1 MKKIKGLTSF
11 NRNARTVKKLPDHA
25 LSNST
30 VMPRKINRTIEPDI
44 KCCYFNARSL
54 RNKFEDLE
62 ILAATN
68 NYHVIGITESW
79 LDTANR
85 DFVAE
90 YSLPKYSIFSCER
103 ENKNGGGVILYV
115 HNSLHPTA
123 LERESVP
130 NVDTLFVDL
139 KNKCGKSKVT
149 IGLVY
154 RPPKQTVENDEKLFD
169 SILEASQRNETI
181 IMGDF
186 NLPVKRWGDNFNS
199 HTGRNLYTNLLESDF
214 HQCVNEPTRGSNIL
228 DLILSTTENLV
239 NEVNIGPMFSTSDH
253 RSITF
258 KIKFVPNKLKF
269 SKEKVP
275 DFRKANFNRLRSILE
290 NSDWSIISKD
300 IDIDNAWKNFTTELN
315 NAVCSCV
322 PFRERRPATNKPKWW
337 NREISN
343 NLASKKRAYKKYLL
357 TKSQADKLILDKIRR
372 ETKASIKFSKKKL
385 EEYIAEA
392 SKTNPKEFFSYA
404 NKKKTLTG
412 GIGPLKDNTGNHTND
427 ENEMAT
433 ILNNFFAS
441 VFTDEDCS
449 TFQPSEQQLTL
460 NQLNQIE
467 INESDVVRVIDKLP
481 VNKTPGPD
489 KISPRIIR
497 EVKHQISKPLCIL
510 FNKSLTLGKVPSD
523 WKCANVTPIFKKGD
537 KSLPSNY
544 RPISLTSII
553 SKLLETIIRDNMV
566 NFLEE
571 NKILKD
577 SQHGFRCKRS
587 CLTNLLDFFHD
598 VFNQFDECRSVDV
611 IYLDFQKAFDK
622 VPHKRLIDKLKSH
635 GICGSIQ
642 NWINDWLTSRKQRV
656 VINGTSS
663 CWLDVKSGVP
673 QGSVLGPILFLIYV
687 NDLDNGLLCKV
698 SKFADDTKLA
708 SKVTSAEE
716 RETLQSDLD
725 KLTCWAAK
733 WQMKFNV
740 NKCKVLHIGSN
751 NDHVQYRMNGEILEA
766 VNKEKDLGILISS
779 DLKPSQHC
787 SEVVKKANKLVGFI
801 GRVFENKSEKI
812 MLKLYNSLVRPHLE
826 YCVQFWSP
834 YYQKDINKLER
845 VQRRLTKMIPRLRN
859 MTYEER
865 LKILKLFPLS
875 IRRMRGD
882 LIEVFKMF
890 KGFDNVSANNYFS
903 LDRSNRRRHHDFKI
917 IGKRFSS
924 NESKHFFFNRVVN
937 VWNSLPSAVVDSNT
951 LATFKNRLDK
961 YMTANP
967 QIKYYPF

>member
-1 MKKIKGLTSF
+1 M
-11 NRNARTVKKLPDHA
+11 
-25 LSNST
+25 
-30 VMPRKINRTIEPDI
+30 
-44 KCCYFNARSL
+44 
-54 RNKFEDLE
+54 
-62 ILAATN
+62 
-68 NYHVIGITESW
+68 IGITESW
-79 LDTANR
+79 LDTTNR

-90 YSLPKYSIFSCER
+90 YSLPDYSIFSCER
-103 ENKNGGGVILYV
+103 ENRTGGGVILYV
-115 HNSLHPTA
+115 HNSLQPIA
-123 LERESVP
+123 LKTEAVP
-130 NVDTLFVDL
+130 NVDSLFVEL
-139 KNKCGKSKVT
+139 KNKCNKSKVT

-169 SILEASQRNETI
+169 LILETSHRNETL

-186 NLPVKRWGDNFNS
+186 NLPVKKWGDHFNS
-199 HTGRNLYTNLLESDF
+199 HTGRDLYTNLLESDF
-214 HQCVNEPTRGSNIL
+214 HQCVKEPTRESNIL
-228 DLILSTTENLV
+228 DLILSTEENLV
-239 NEVNIGPMFSTSDH
+239 NELNVGPIFSTSDH
-253 RSITF
+253 RIITF
-258 KIKFVPNKLKF
+258 KIEFAANNLKI

-275 DFRKANFNRLRSILE
+275 DFRKANFNRLRSKLE
-290 NSDWSIISKD
+290 NSDWSEISSD
-300 IDIDNAWKNFTTELN
+300 IDIDNAWKTFTIELN
-315 NAVCSCV
+315 NAVNLCV

-337 NREISN
+337 NGEISN
-343 NLASKKRAYKKYLL
+343 NLSRKKRAYKKYLS
-357 TKSQADKLILDKIRR
+357 TKIQEDKLILDKIRR
-372 ETKASIKFSKKKL
+372 ETKASIKRSKKKL

-392 SKTNPKEFFSYA
+392 SKSNPKEFYSYA
-404 NKKKTLTG
+404 NKKKTLAC
-412 GIGPLKDNTGNHTND
+412 GIGPLKDNAGNHTND
-427 ENEMAT
+427 EKEMAS

-449 TFQPSEQQLTL
+449 TFQPSEHQMTL
-460 NQLNQIE
+460 NQLNQIK
-467 INESDVVRVIDKLP
+467 ISESDIVRVIDKLQM
-481 VNKTPGPD
+481 NKTPGPD

-537 KSLPSNY
+537 KSLSSNY

-553 SKLLETIIRDNMV
+553 SKLLETIIRDIMV

-622 VPHKRLIDKLKSH
+622 VPHKRLINKLKSH

-673 QGSVLGPILFLIYV
+673 QGSVLGPILFLIYI
-687 NDLDNGLLCKV
+687 NDLDDGLLCKV
-698 SKFADDTKLA
+698 SKFADDTKIA
-708 SKVTSAEE
+708 GKVTTTEE
-716 RETLQSDLD
+716 REALQSDLD
-725 KLTCWAAK
+725 KLTNWATK
-733 WQMKFNV
+733 WQMQFNV

-751 NDHVQYRMNGEILEA
+751 NDHAHYQMNGEILEA
-766 VNKEKDLGILISS
+766 VRIEKDLGILISS
-779 DLKPSQHC
+779 DLKPSKHC
-787 SEVVKKANKLVGFI
+787 SEVVKKANKLVGFF

-859 MTYEER
+859 MPYEER
-865 LKILKLFPLS
+865 LKSLNLFPLS
-875 IRRMRGD
+875 KRRMRGD

-890 KGFDNVSANNYFS
+890 KGFNNVNVDNYFS

-924 NESKHFFFNRVVN
+924 HESKYFFFNRVVN
-937 VWNSLPSAVVDSNT
+937 VWNSLPSAVVESNS
-951 LATFKNRLDK
+951 LAIFKNRLDK
-961 YMTANP
+961 YMNSNP